1 MQAPKRDFKNELLRI
16 ANAKT
21 ISKRKFYQLIDH
33 HVSHGWPLV
42 NRIINLPP
50 EEEESMRNRLEDA
63 LKNAKNAFGER
74 TTKGRLSTRGTSRGT
89 TAKMSA

>member
-63 LKNAKNAFGER
+63 FKNAPCTIR
-74 TTKGRLSTRGTSRGT
+74 RHTTVIEKVFP
-89 TAKMSA
+89 